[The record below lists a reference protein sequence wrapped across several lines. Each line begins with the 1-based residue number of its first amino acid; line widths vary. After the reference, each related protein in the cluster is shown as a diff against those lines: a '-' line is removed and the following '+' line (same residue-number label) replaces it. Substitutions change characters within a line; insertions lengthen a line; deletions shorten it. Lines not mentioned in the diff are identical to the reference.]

1 MNGINVITGLL
12 DTYYPD
18 MDYFDPH
25 PTQLQGMYF
34 SGASYIQ
41 LSDMILPLSF
51 TIECWIN
58 FESYGSILNIY
69 NPNVS
74 YRPDYYFS
82 IGIDYNLLINF
93 T

>member
-51 TIECWIN
+51 TIEC
-58 FESYGSILNIY
+58 
-69 NPNVS
+69 
-74 YRPDYYFS
+74 
-82 IGIDYNLLINF
+82 
-93 T
+93 